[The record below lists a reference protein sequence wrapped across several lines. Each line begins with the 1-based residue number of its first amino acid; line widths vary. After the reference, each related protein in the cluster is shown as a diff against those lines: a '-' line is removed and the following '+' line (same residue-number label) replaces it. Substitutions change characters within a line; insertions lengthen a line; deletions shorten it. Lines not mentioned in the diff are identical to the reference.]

1 MSIETDVKL
10 TLKAEDRASAVVT
23 GLQNRVD
30 ALAKSVAALAKINVP
45 GLQAATKANI
55 APKAA
60 NPFRLDPKAA
70 DALKTRFTAEAR
82 LARQRTTQAA
92 AEDRQRRQFESA
104 AIRAFR
110 ERQAAAAKATR
121 QRLAEIGA
129 IDRANRRAADA
140 AERDAA
146 STLRRQIAGD
156 RWRFQLRNRMDRQE
170 RTDRE
175 RARKETIGRGRDAW
189 QHGRDAVR
197 DTTRPVGVAAL
208 AGSAAATA
216 ATRKILT
223 AESAVDAAE
232 INAQSY
238 GGLSK
243 EAARDLRDN
252 WAAPLA
258 ETLGVESAKLLTAWT
273 DSVKLGIPA
282 AGAKAVAELTTQ
294 TSAAWEVPFEQVS
307 DILGTVNSI
316 LTSKGDKFDAGKLKS
331 VANTIQ
337 HLAANQSTTP
347 EKLLSYL
354 QRGAGG
360 AQVLG
365 MSQESGLAFGS
376 ASTSLGN
383 QAGTSGRLMDHVA
396 SRLMQTPRIA
406 KKRGDE
412 GDAARDFVRAL
423 GYGTAESMEMKRRAD
438 PDAFL
443 PDFFDRFNKIRNP
456 KQQDKALNYFF
467 QKEFLGEGGRI
478 VKGAETYKEAVKL
491 SKEAKQF
498 DAIGKVWELH
508 RTKLSFVFKQFRASF
523 LNVLGEFGK
532 VISPMARQ
540 AGDYFLG
547 WSAQLRNGGLAA
559 RFQAGLKGLI
569 EGLGFRN
576 LPALLEGVFGKPG
589 EGSAGSI
596 KAWGDAARGFGAG
609 LKDAGSVIKGLFS
622 VFTAGDTSPETV
634 GRWTA
639 RILALSAAL
648 LILSPVL
655 TVLGGLASAILAIG
669 TAAAATFSAFKVAS
683 ILGNTAG
690 RTVGGLGLI
699 AGRLVSGLVGGLG
712 LAIVAE
718 LGTRRGEIATL
729 MLEATKGLFAS
740 MVQGIR
746 DALAEWKQGGLVN
759 GVLRFL
765 DPNFAPD
772 PAKAPSTQK
781 PEIGADR
788 GVIDKALDWFRGTP
802 PAPATTWR
810 DPPAKATV
818 EKQSYGIDPAALRS
832 LIQPASM
839 QVDGDDRPADQH
851 GRVALDVVSLASA
864 GRVIG
869 ESFLERIMGRLVV
882 EAPVAGR
889 PATAEKT
896 TSDDA
901 WRGLLVPATFRVI
914 DDLGDGVERLNRTL
928 ATFGSKGLSS
938 SLTTPSTAPSTAFGS
953 AGDVTAGFSS
963 STSSSGSGGGRQVP
977 GWYGRGSGGN
987 VDYDSNVNTNDGR
1000 RSRGATTAEGKARVA
1015 SWQAFL
1021 EKPVDAGGLGMPP
1034 GKAQATIAMMQG
1046 ESGGNLDPKAAG
1058 DHKNGVPQSFGTA
1071 QWNVGAG
1078 RFGKLQALAQKMGK
1092 PWQDIEVQQAF
1103 LRQEMLGSH
1112 RAAYDAMMA
1121 AKTDEGT
1128 LRAGIA
1134 KFENPQKHDLAHQIR
1149 LPFLNRLRGQGG
1161 DAPGGQAGPVVGG
1174 VHPLDGKGRF
1184 SSDFGM
1190 RRHPITGQS
1199 KFHAGVDLAAPAGTV
1214 VQAMRDGIASI
1225 DRSGDV
1231 KLAHDDGSSTTYRHI
1246 QAGIEAGAK
1255 VASGQ
1260 AIGRLRAHDPRSTGP
1275 HLHLEARDP
1284 KGNLF
1289 DPKRLLAGAPVP
1301 TGMSPEAQRAAKS
1314 LAIPKTDIGDGMTST
1329 GWRKAGELAGQPAP
1343 SAPTPPSAAD
1353 LASKVPLPPARPK
1366 GIGGAHELEDGKSG
1380 PKPNKAG
1387 PGGNGGSN
1395 APGVSIVIHA
1405 GNQSPTEMASQIQR
1419 HVTEAWGNRAHDLE
1433 PEYS

>member
-10 TLKAEDRASAVVT
+10 TLKAEDQASAVVRA
-23 GLQNRVD
+23 LRAEVD
-30 ALAKSVAALAKINVP
+30 LLGKSVAKLAKLNVP
-45 GLQAATKANI
+45 GLKTATRANI

-156 RWRFQLRNRMDRQE
+156 RWRFQLRNRMDRQTTAE
-170 RTDRE
+170 RE
-175 RARKETIGRGRDAW
+175 RARKETVGRGRDAW
-189 QHGRDAVR
+189 GHGRDAIR

-208 AGSAAATA
+208 AGSAAAGA

-223 AESAVDAAE
+223 SESAIDAAE
-232 INAQSY
+232 INTRAY
-238 GGLSK
+238 ADLSQ

-252 WAAPLA
+252 WASPLA
-258 ETLGVESAKLLTAWT
+258 EQLGVESAKLLTAWT

-294 TSAAWEVPFEQVS
+294 TSAVWEVPFEQVA

-423 GYGTAESMEMKRRAD
+423 GYGTAENMETKRRAD

-491 SKEAKQF
+491 SEEAKKF

-508 RTKLSFVFKQFRASF
+508 RTKLSFVFKQFRSGF
-523 LNVLGEFGK
+523 LNILGELGK

-559 RFQAGLKGLI
+559 RFKASVEGLLN
-569 EGLGFRN
+569 GLGFRD
-576 LPALLEGVFGKPG
+576 LPDLLRRVLGEPGKG
-589 EGSAGSI
+589 AAGSI
-596 KAWGDAARGFGAG
+596 EAWKATARGFGAG
-609 LKDAGSVIKGLFS
+609 IRDIAELVAGAAKMLSGGS
-622 VFTAGDTSPETV
+622 GDPETLA
-634 GRWTA
+634 RWTA
-639 RILALSAAL
+639 RIGAFSAAL
-648 LILSPVL
+648 LIASPAISVLSGIGSAVVALGSAAL
-655 TVLGGLASAILAIG
+655 TAWGMMKVVSLASA
-669 TAAAATFSAFKVAS
+669 S
-683 ILGNTAG
+683 AG

-699 AGRLVSGLVGGLG
+699 ASRLVGGLVGGLG

-718 LGTRRGEIATL
+718 LGTRRGEITTL
-729 MLEATKGLFAS
+729 MLNATKGLFAS

-772 PAKAPSTQK
+772 PAKAPSTRK

-788 GVIDKALDWFRGTP
+788 GVMDRVLDWFRGAP

-818 EKQSYGIDPAALRS
+818 EKQSFGIDPAAVRS
-832 LIQPASM
+832 LIQPASL

-851 GRVALDVVSLASA
+851 GRVDLAVVSLASA
-864 GRVIG
+864 GHVIG
-869 ESFLERIMGRLVV
+869 EAFLERIMGRLVV

-896 TSDDA
+896 AADRA
-901 WRGLLVPATFRVI
+901 WRGLLVPATFRVM
-914 DDLGDGVERLNRTL
+914 DDLGGGVERLNRTL

-938 SLTTPSTAPSTAFGS
+938 SLTTPSTAPSAAFGS
-953 AGDVTAGFSS
+953 AGDATAVFSS
-963 STSSSGSGGGRQVP
+963 STGGDASAKIALRVPTWFGGKAGTGNGFGTGAVGDGLFGAIMRAEGTTKDGFNTVLSYGKWGRPDKPLTDMSLDEVKAFGLQMRRAQLAKGTPWEKTSSASGAFQITGSTMMDAAKALGLDPATTKFDGETQKRMATWIARKQGLGAWEGFKHHPGELATAREAMRSGNLGTVTPNAPTAAGGDSSSAGAADVAARYIGKNEHRDRRELGQFLGHDPAGSANA
-977 GWYGRGSGGN
+977 WCASF
-987 VDYDSNVNTNDGR
+987 VNA
-1000 RSRGATTAEGKARVA
+1000 SLKAV
-1015 SWQAFL
+1015 
-1021 EKPVDAGGLGMPP
+1021 
-1034 GKAQATIAMMQG
+1034 
-1046 ESGGNLDPKAAG
+1046 
-1058 DHKNGVPQSFGTA
+1058 
-1071 QWNVGAG
+1071 
-1078 RFGKLQALAQKMGK
+1078 
-1092 PWQDIEVQQAF
+1092 
-1103 LRQEMLGSH
+1103 
-1112 RAAYDAMMA
+1112 
-1121 AKTDEGT
+1121 
-1128 LRAGIA
+1128 
-1134 KFENPQKHDLAHQIR
+1134 
-1149 LPFLNRLRGQGG
+1149 GQGG
-1161 DAPGGQAGPVVGG
+1161 SGSNIANSF
-1174 VHPLDGKGRF
+1174 LRWGKAVSAEVAEKGDVLVEHRGR
-1184 SSDFGM
+1184 
-1190 RRHPITGQS
+1190 
-1199 KFHAGVDLAAPAGTV
+1199 GVDGAGGHVGLATGRRR
-1214 VQAMRDGIASI
+1214 MRNGRLELESISGNTSDSVKAEWEDAS
-1225 DRSGDV
+1225 
-1231 KLAHDDGSSTTYRHI
+1231 KLAVR
-1246 QAGIEAGAK
+1246 
-1255 VASGQ
+1255 
-1260 AIGRLRAHDPRSTGP
+1260 RSTQ
-1275 HLHLEARDP
+1275 P
-1284 KGNLF
+1284 K
-1289 DPKRLLAGAPVP
+1289 
-1301 TGMSPEAQRAAKS
+1301 
-1314 LAIPKTDIGDGMTST
+1314 
-1329 GWRKAGELAGQPAP
+1329 PAP
-1343 SAPTPPSAAD
+1343 SIAASPQAQEAARGFTAPAVPQGTDRPISAPDIAARVPMTLRPKLTADELATKAARPAPPMTPR
-1353 LASKVPLPPARPK
+1353 PPAPESGSSSR
-1366 GIGGAHELEDGKSG
+1366 GG
-1380 PKPNKAG
+1380 
-1387 PGGNGGSN
+1387 GGVNGGGSN
-1395 APGVSIVIHA
+1395 APAVNITIHA
-1405 GNQSPTEMASQIQR
+1405 GNQSPQEMASHLQR
-1419 HVTEAWGNRAHDLE
+1419 HVTEAWGNRAHDME
-1433 PEYS
+1433 PEYT